1 VLDVNEIVGGLVPM
15 LRRVIGDD
23 IKLEMNLAEPLW
35 LTTMDPGQ
43 LEQVIVNLAVNARD
57 AMPNGGSLVLET
69 ANVDLDDSYA
79 RRGPHGGTSGP
90 HVMLAVTDTG
100 VGMDAETQARMFEP
114 FYTTKPAG
122 RGTGLGL
129 SMVYGVVKQ
138 TGASIWVYSELGRGS
153 TFKIYLPRAA
163 EQRAVAEV
171 SRPAEPRRP
180 MRRAVV
186 LLVEDDPNVRAVAR
200 RTLECE
206 GLSVLEA
213 RDGVEALEA
222 SARAHERIE
231 LVLTDLVMPEMGGR
245 ELARRLKERGHAARV
260 IFMSGYTAD
269 AVNRQS
275 ILAPNDVFIEKPF
288 TPDGL
293 IRKVLDILSR
303 SAA

>member
-1 VLDVNEIVGGLVPM
+1 M

-23 IKLEMNLAEPLW
+23 IKLEMKLAGQLW
-35 LTTMDPGQ
+35 LTTVDPGQ
-43 LEQVIVNLAVNARD
+43 LEQVIVNLVVNARD
-57 AMPNGGSLVLET
+57 AMPDGGSLVLET
-69 ANVDLDDSYA
+69 ANVDLDESYA

-100 VGMDAETQARMFEP
+100 VGMDTETQARIFEP
-114 FYTTKPAG
+114 FFTTKPVG

-138 TGASIWVYSELGRGS
+138 TGASIWVYSEPERGS
-153 TFKIYLPRAA
+153 TFKIYLPRTADERTVDEA
-163 EQRAVAEV
+163 
-171 SRPAEPRRP
+171 SRQAGPRQP
-180 MRRAVV
+180 LRRAVV

-200 RTLECE
+200 RTLERE
-206 GLSVLEA
+206 GLCVLEA

-222 SARAHERIE
+222 SVRTPEPIE

-245 ELARRLKERGHAARV
+245 ELARRLEERGHAARV

-275 ILAPNDVFIEKPF
+275 ILAPNDVFLEKPF

-293 IRKVLDILSR
+293 VRKVRDALSR